1 VNGTHYSFS
10 LRQDTKARCR
20 NRPVAN
26 ASLLGLIFSDKG
38 SDGVAN
44 RAAIA
49 PDSFVTIRIIPVCIW
64 SGRRTIDAV
73 AIYSIHAGLTMK
85 LHDKVALITGSARG
99 LGWEMVEA
107 FAQEGAKIA
116 ICDLSQSDVDAA
128 AASLGLPAEKVLG
141 VKADVTSEREVSEL
155 FSRTL
160 EKFHRLDILVNNAG
174 FAWPRG
180 GPVNLELAE
189 TSLEMWRKV
198 LDTNLT
204 GTFLCS
210 RQALKIMRPQGSGSI
225 INISSP
231 QGKQGKLLRGP
242 YCAAK
247 FGVEGFTQVLALENV
262 AYNIR
267 VNCLD
272 PGGIVATEA
281 IKNIPGNRGM
291 KMLSPEIVRACA
303 VYLASDESGGITGR
317 SFVATEWN
325 QERGLEVPYTVA

>member
-1 VNGTHYSFS
+1 
-10 LRQDTKARCR
+10 
-20 NRPVAN
+20 
-26 ASLLGLIFSDKG
+26 
-38 SDGVAN
+38 
-44 RAAIA
+44 
-49 PDSFVTIRIIPVCIW
+49 
-64 SGRRTIDAV
+64 
-73 AIYSIHAGLTMK
+73 MK
-85 LHDKVALITGSARG
+85 LQDKVALITGSARG

-128 AASLGLPAEKVLG
+128 IGRLGLSAEKVLG
-141 VKADVTSEREVSEL
+141 VKADVTSEREVSDL

-160 EKFHRLDILVNNAG
+160 EKFKRLDILVNNVG

-180 GPVNLELAE
+180 GPVNLDLAE
-189 TSLEMWRKV
+189 TSLDVWRKV

-210 RQALKIMRPQGSGSI
+210 REALMIMRPHKGGSI

-231 QGKQGKLLRGP
+231 QGKKGKLLRGP

-247 FGVEGFTQVLALENV
+247 FGVEGLTQVLSLENG
-262 AYNIR
+262 AYNIK

-281 IKNIPGNRGM
+281 IRNISGNRGM
-291 KMLSPEIVRACA
+291 KMLSPKIVRACA
-303 VYLASDESGGITGR
+303 VYLASDESSGITGR
-317 SFVATEWN
+317 SLVATEWN

>member
-1 VNGTHYSFS
+1 
-10 LRQDTKARCR
+10 
-20 NRPVAN
+20 
-26 ASLLGLIFSDKG
+26 
-38 SDGVAN
+38 
-44 RAAIA
+44 
-49 PDSFVTIRIIPVCIW
+49 
-64 SGRRTIDAV
+64 
-73 AIYSIHAGLTMK
+73 MK
-85 LHDKVALITGSARG
+85 LHDKVALVTGSVRG

-107 FAQEGAKIA
+107 FAQEGANVA
-116 ICDLSQSDVDAA
+116 ICDLSQSEVDAA
-128 AASLGLPAEKVLG
+128 ALRLGLPTERVLS
-141 VKADVTSEREVSEL
+141 VKTDVTSEREVSEL

-189 TSLEMWRKV
+189 TPLDVWLKV

-231 QGKQGKLLRGP
+231 QGKQGKVLRGP

-281 IKNIPGNRGM
+281 IKNIPGNRGV

-317 SFVATEWN
+317 SLVATDWN